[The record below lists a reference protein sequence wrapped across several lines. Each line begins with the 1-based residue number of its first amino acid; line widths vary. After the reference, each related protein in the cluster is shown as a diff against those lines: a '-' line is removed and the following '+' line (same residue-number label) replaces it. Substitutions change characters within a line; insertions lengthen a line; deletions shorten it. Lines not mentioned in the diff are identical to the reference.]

1 MPRPKPVSVLK
12 AEKKS
17 HRTKA
22 ELEAREK
29 AEAELL
35 SGMPLVERE
44 KVKQDE
50 VAHAEFLRVYEILDK
65 IGKADSLYTGTINRY
80 CEIYSEIRKHQ
91 DDREKLETMRDSL
104 VDLVDKIGDNAD
116 AKELEGVIKA
126 WSNYLRQLNNID
138 LMIQQKRKM
147 LGDIEKENCMT
158 VAAALR
164 SIPKTAENKDDDVLL
179 KILNG

>member
-1 MPRPKPVSVLK
+1 MPRPKPVSVLR

-35 SGMPLVERE
+35 SGMPITERE
-44 KVKQDE
+44 KVRQDK
-50 VAHAEFLRVYEILDK
+50 VAHDEFLRVKAVMEK

-80 CEIYSEIRKHQ
+80 CEIYSEIRRHQ
-91 DDREKLETMRDSL
+91 EDREKLEAMRDKL
-104 VDLVDKIGDNAD
+104 ADIVDNIDANAD
-116 AKELEGVIKA
+116 VKALEGVIKA
-126 WSNYLRQLNNID
+126 WTNYLRQLNNIE

-164 SIPKTAENKDDDVLL
+164 SIPKTVDSKDDDALL
-179 KILNG
+179 AILNS